1 MEYYFCMN
9 SEDPNIP
16 LFKALADGR
25 RVFREVA
32 EELGVTE
39 NTVRARYKKLIDAGI
54 LQVTALVDPE
64 KLKGH
69 QCVMVGIKVKSADLL
84 SAGEAISRLRGV
96 INVRVVTGRYDL
108 IAEVLLNEDFGLL
121 EFFTE
126 EVSRVD
132 DVQDFETF
140 VVYKSYGL
148 KVPYVL

>member
-1 MEYYFCMN
+1 MN
-9 SEDPNIP
+9 GDNIA

-39 NTVRARYKKLIDAGI
+39 NTVRARYKKLVDAGV
-54 LQVTALVDPE
+54 LEVTALVNPE
-64 KLKGH
+64 KLDAH
-69 QCVMVGIKVKSADLL
+69 QCALVGIKVKSADLL
-84 SAGEAISRLRGV
+84 SAGKAIAALRGV
-96 INVRVVTGRYDL
+96 VNVRVVTGRYDL
-108 IAEVLLNEDFGLL
+108 IAEVLLGNGFGLL

-126 EVSRVD
+126 EVATVT

-140 VVYKSYGL
+140 IVYKSFGL